1 MFFEI
6 IIIWYYK
13 NIKKIVIQKKFIEL
27 HQQNSMFE
35 FSSKWYPLQS
45 SPLSNEIY
53 TCISGIFIA
62 QSSENLFVKFYL
74 RIFILYLI
82 ILILYDLNVPFTC
95 IKNNSRWLLI

>member
-45 SPLSNEIY
+45 SLLSNEIY

-62 QSSENLFVKFYL
+62 QSSANLFVKFYL

-82 ILILYDLNVPFTC
+82 ILILYDLNVPFIC